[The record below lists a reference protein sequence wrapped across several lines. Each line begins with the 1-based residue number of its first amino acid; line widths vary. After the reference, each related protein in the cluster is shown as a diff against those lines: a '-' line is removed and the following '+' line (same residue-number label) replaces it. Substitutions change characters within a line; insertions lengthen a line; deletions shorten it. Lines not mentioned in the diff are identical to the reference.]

1 MRCLTSHPSTS
12 TVSISLLISTAAK
25 ALYNKRICDLLIIF
39 LLRVVLYCCVNH
51 LCKVLVTLFS
61 YSTKKV
67 LLEFRKWKFLCSIPK
82 KWLTEPQNKTH
93 YVLKIPTSVI
103 LSPLQSLN
111 RYSTIPK
118 HRNYNVIR
126 FKLSTFSWEK
136 NVASLPRAIT
146 EFTECTFKYSN
157 SGKSVSRTMNIP
169 PKTLIST
176 TRNKQPPVRLR
187 RDEAVKCCMRRK
199 ELLLLLGLL
208 RLYASS

>member
-25 ALYNKRICDLLIIF
+25 AFYNKRICDLLIIF

-51 LCKVLVTLFS
+51 LCKVLVTPFS

-67 LLEFRKWKFLCSIPK
+67 LSEFRKWKFLCSIPK
-82 KWLTEPQNKTH
+82 KWLTGLQNKTH
-93 YVLKIPTSVI
+93 NVLKIPTSVI

-157 SGKSVSRTMNIP
+157 WQICVRTMNNP

-176 TRNKQPPVRLR
+176 TRNKRPPVRLR
-187 RDEAVKCCMRRK
+187 RDEAVKCCMWRK

-208 RLYASS
+208 RFYASS